1 MSQPASELPTATCRV
16 TGCDEPA
23 EALICHV
30 HLPMLPPPLRQ
41 TIGDNPTLDTCPAA
55 ILTAALE
62 HIAHKQSRAATRS
75 PRPRGKPIQLALF
88 DV

>member
-1 MSQPASELPTATCRV
+1 MSQPASQLPTCRV

-23 EALICHV
+23 DGLICHV
-30 HLPMLPPPLRQ
+30 HLPMLPPPLRN
-41 TIGDNPTLDTCPAA
+41 TIADSHTLDACPAA

-88 DV
+88 EV